1 MHVGKRIIDTECQI
15 PQPPI
20 GRRPLG
26 KWKMQSRFWSGHG
39 TIPRGHEFAGV
50 AYGPNLTAGSR

>member
-1 MHVGKRIIDTECQI
+1 MHVGKRVILTECLF

-39 TIPRGHEFAGV
+39 AIPCGHESADGCHDS
-50 AYGPNLTAGSR
+50 NLTPGFR

>member
-1 MHVGKRIIDTECQI
+1 
-15 PQPPI
+15 
-20 GRRPLG
+20 
-26 KWKMQSRFWSGHG
+26 MQSRFWSGHG